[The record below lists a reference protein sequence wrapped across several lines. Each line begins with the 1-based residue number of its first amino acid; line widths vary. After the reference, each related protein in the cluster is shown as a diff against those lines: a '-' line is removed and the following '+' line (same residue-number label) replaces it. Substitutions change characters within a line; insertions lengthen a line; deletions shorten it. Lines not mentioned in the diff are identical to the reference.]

1 MTVSGG
7 YATTRTILI
16 WEACAVTRATETSRL
31 ELLLRAMSGSMALQ
45 QLGFLMISMVRVSTE
60 GHKNHMSGNPRAV
73 LSQPHPS

>member
-7 YATTRTILI
+7 YAITRTILI
-16 WEACAVTRATETSRL
+16 WVACAVTRAMETSRL

-45 QLGFLMISMVRVSTE
+45 QLGFLMISMARVSTE

-73 LSQPHPS
+73 LSQHHP